1 MDAIQTTSPLPKYYR
16 LAERLRRQILS
27 GELEPGAQLATEEQ
41 LCREYAMSRGTVR
54 QAIRL
59 LTDEGLLR
67 REQGRGTFVTGPG
80 GDAPLFSLTSF
91 DEEMRRQHRQPSTRV
106 LAAAV
111 TPASPDVAE
120 RLEVR
125 EGAPVIRIE
134 RLRLADGRPVVHEM
148 RELAQDLCPD
158 LLEEDLTRHSIH
170 SLLINKYRIPM
181 VRMVHVVE
189 AHRLTP
195 DQARLLEASPGAPAF
210 YVDRLTFTVQEGKT
224 RPAVWYRAIYRGDA
238 YHMNAQFRPVLLG
251 EG

>member
-1 MDAIQTTSPLPKYYR
+1 MDATPTTSPLPKYYR
-16 LAERLRRQILS
+16 LAARLRRQILS

-41 LCREYAMSRGTVR
+41 LCRDYAMSRGTVR

-67 REQGRGTFVTGPG
+67 REQGRGTFVIGPS
-80 GDAPLFSLTSF
+80 GDVPLFNLISF
-91 DEEMRRQHRQPSTRV
+91 DEEMRRQHRQPATRI
-106 LAAAV
+106 LEAV
-111 TPASPDVAE
+111 VAPASPDVAE
-120 RLEVR
+120 RLEIA

-134 RLRLADGRPVVHEM
+134 RLRLADSQPIVHEV

-158 LLEEDLTRHSIH
+158 LLEEDLTHHSIH

-189 AHRLTP
+189 AHRLTR
-195 DQARLLEASPGAPAF
+195 DQARLLEAPPGAPAF
-210 YVDRLTFTVQEGKT
+210 YVDRLTFTAQEGRV
-224 RPAVWYRAIYRGDA
+224 RPAVWRRAIYRGDA

>member
-67 REQGRGTFVTGPG
+67 REQGRGTFVTGPS

-106 LAAAV
+106 LATAV

-134 RLRLADGRPVVHEM
+134 RLRLADGRSVVHEV
-148 RELAQDLCPD
+148 RELAQDLCSD